1 MMKTL
6 AAIDPVRAKSMNTA
20 ELREAFL
27 LENLF
32 RPEEISL
39 VYSENDRAVIGSA
52 VPQQEKLALGAT
64 KELAANYFAERR
76 EIGVLNIG
84 SAGRVIVDAQT
95 FELANRDMLY
105 IGRGAK
111 EIIFNSENPSAPAAF
126 FLMSFPAHQTYPT
139 RVARFSEA
147 ATVRLGAPENAN
159 QRTIYKY
166 IHPGGIQS
174 CQLVMGFTQ
183 LHNGSIWNTMPPHTH
198 ARRMEVYLYF
208 DLPDNACMFHFMG
221 QPEETRHLVVAN
233 QQAVIS
239 PSWSIHCGAATS
251 AYAFCWAM
259 GGENQA
265 FEDMDGVRMEQLR

>member
-52 VPQQEKLALGAT
+52 VPRQEKLALGAT

-208 DLPDNACMFHFMG
+208 DLPENACMFHFMG

-233 QQAVIS
+233 RQAVIS

>member
-1 MMKTL
+1 MKIL
-6 AAIDPVRAKSMNTA
+6 PAIDPIRTKSLTTS

-32 RPEEISL
+32 QSDAVNL
-39 VYSENDRAVIGSA
+39 VYSEIDRAVIGGA
-52 VPQQEKLALGAT
+52 VPVKENLPLPT
-64 KELAANYFAERR
+64 SKELAADYFAQRR

-84 SAGRVIVDAQT
+84 GAGQISVDKNA
-95 FELANRDMLY
+95 FNLANRDMLY

-111 EIIFNSENPSAPAAF
+111 EIIFSSEKAAAHAAF
-126 FLMSFPAHQTYPT
+126 FILSFPAHQSYPT
-139 RVARFSEA
+139 KLMRFAEA
-147 ATVRLGAPENAN
+147 ETVRLGSPEGAN

-183 LHNGSIWNTMPPHTH
+183 LKSGSIWNTMPPHTH
-198 ARRMEVYLYF
+198 SRRMEVYLYF
-208 DLPDNACMFHFMG
+208 DVPENARVFHFMG
-221 QPEETRHLVVAN
+221 QPEETRHLVIAN

-239 PSWSIHCGAATS
+239 PSWSIHCGAGTG
-251 AYAFCWAM
+251 AYSFCWGM

-265 FEDMDGVRMEQLR
+265 FDDMDAVRMEQLR

>member
-52 VPQQEKLALGAT
+52 VPRQEKLALGAT

-208 DLPDNACMFHFMG
+208 DLPENACMFHFMG

>member
-208 DLPDNACMFHFMG
+208 DLPENACMFHFMG

-233 QQAVIS
+233 RQAVIS

>member
-208 DLPDNACMFHFMG
+208 DLPENARMFHFMG

>member
-1 MMKTL
+1 MKIL
-6 AAIDPVRAKSMNTA
+6 PALDPVHAQSLNTA
-20 ELREAFL
+20 KLRDAFL

-32 RPEEISL
+32 QPDEVVL
-39 VYSENDRAVIGSA
+39 VYSEYDRAVIGSA
-52 VPQQEKLALGAT
+52 VPRQEKLTLAT
-64 KELAANYFAERR
+64 AKELAANYFAERR

-84 SAGRVIVDAQT
+84 GAGRVTVDNKI
-95 FELANRDMLY
+95 FDLANRDMLY
-105 IGRGAK
+105 IGRGAQK
-111 EIIFNSENPSAPAAF
+111 IVFSSEDQATAAAF

-139 RVARFSEA
+139 KVARFSEA
-147 ATVRLGAPENAN
+147 AAVHLGSPENAN

-183 LHNGSIWNTMPPHTH
+183 LQSGAIWNTMPPHTH
-198 ARRMEVYLYF
+198 TRRMEVYMYF
-208 DLPDNACMFHFMG
+208 DLPENARVFHFMG

-233 QQAVIS
+233 RQAVIS
-239 PSWSIHCGAATS
+239 PSWSIHAGAATS

-265 FEDMDGVRMEQLR
+265 FEDMDGVRIEQLR

>member
-52 VPQQEKLALGAT
+52 VPRQEKLALGAT

-159 QRTIYKY
+159 QRSIYKY

-208 DLPDNACMFHFMG
+208 DLPENARMFHFMG

>member
-208 DLPDNACMFHFMG
+208 DLPENACMFHFMG

>member
-6 AAIDPVRAKSMNTA
+6 AAIDPARAKSMNTA

-52 VPQQEKLALGAT
+52 VPRQEKLALGAT

-126 FLMSFPAHQTYPT
+126 FLMCFTAHQTYPT

-208 DLPDNACMFHFMG
+208 DLPENARMLHFMG

-233 QQAVIS
+233 RQAVIS

>member
-208 DLPDNACMFHFMG
+208 DLPENARMFHFMG

-233 QQAVIS
+233 RQAVIS